1 MTGANRGAGGPAAE
15 TAWGA
20 PGMGSRQAAVEP
32 VEPVETVET
41 GPGLSGAKNGTAV
54 NSPAGAERRSEV
66 NEQPLL
72 EVSGLKKY
80 YPQNKG
86 WFSRKSGVVKA
97 VDGVSFRVMPG
108 ETLGIVGESGCGKST
123 TGQLITRLQAPTEGR
138 IVFQGLDLDE
148 LSEEEIR
155 KVRRDLQFVF
165 QDPFSS
171 LNPRMKVFDI
181 VAEPLQVHGLAKGRA
196 LNDEVY
202 RLLETVG
209 LGPHLADRHPHEFS
223 GGQRQRIGIARA
235 LAMKP
240 KLIVCDEPVSALDVS
255 IQAQILNLLKELQRQ
270 FQLTYIFI
278 AHGLP
283 TVKHISDRIAVMY
296 LGRIVE
302 LAGRDELFAEPR
314 HPYTEALLEAVPVPD
329 PTQRRERILLSG
341 EIPGP
346 ANPPSGCVFH
356 PRCPYAQDLCRT
368 QAPPLAEHDDGH
380 FAACHFPLSGLN

>member
-1 MTGANRGAGGPAAE
+1 MSKAGADGLSAEMTAGLSEAE
-15 TAWGA
+15 IG
-20 PGMGSRQAAVEP
+20 QAANAQE
-32 VEPVETVET
+32 E
-41 GPGLSGAKNGTAV
+41 S
-54 NSPAGAERRSEV
+54 ERRYV
-66 NEQPLL
+66 TNEPPLL

-80 YPQNKG
+80 YPLNKG
-86 WFSRKSGVVKA
+86 WFFKKSGSVKA

-123 TGQLITRLQAPTEGR
+123 TGQLITRLQMPTEGR
-138 IVFQGLDLDE
+138 IVFQGRDLNE

-155 KVRRDLQFVF
+155 KARRDLQFVF

-171 LNPRMKVFDI
+171 LNPRMKIFDI
-181 VAEPLQVHGLAKGRA
+181 VAEPLQVHGLAKGEA
-196 LNDEVY
+196 LKNEVY

-209 LGPHLADRHPHEFS
+209 LGAHLADRHPHEFS

-255 IQAQILNLLKELQRQ
+255 IQAQILNLLKDLQQQ

-296 LGRIVE
+296 LGKIVE
-302 LAGRDELFAEPR
+302 LAGRDELFANPR

-329 PTQRRERILLSG
+329 PTLRRERILLTG

-346 ANPPSGCVFH
+346 SNPPSGCVFH
-356 PRCPYAQDLCRT
+356 PRCPYAQEICRT
-368 QAPPLAEHDDGH
+368 QAPLLTEHGAGH
-380 FAACHFPLSGLN
+380 FAACHFPLSGLK